1 MHYHIWFER
10 GVEEDLR
17 LAGLNEAYLM
27 SMDLLAI
34 KKIPRMIQMYF
45 QYNSSI
51 PYKQK
56 AALLANVAA
65 LKEKEPEVYSSYRKR
80 MEEFAIAQIEEG
92 HIDDNLAI
100 IYSDLLNKGMI
111 QKRWQDHWRRFSLPI
126 K

>member
-92 HIDDNLAI
+92 HIDDNLAD
-100 IYSDLLNKGMI
+100 YL
-111 QKRWQDHWRRFSLPI
+111 F
-126 K
+126 